1 MRWLAPSVILLTCM
15 SSTARADKDSRDRD
29 TGHAPAAPAAQN
41 GQAGRGEHADHPEPA
56 DHREGPHGDRGG
68 QGNHEGAGGAE
79 DDDDDEDSG
88 THADAGKARARRTPE
103 QMGFRREV
111 WGRSEKALE
120 AIVHK
125 GNKRITTEEREVIHS
140 HDRHVMRL
148 LRIRELAQEDKADA
162 VVKRVDAAL
171 ERIEKR
177 TQTKLEKL
185 NDGVTRGGR

>member
-1 MRWLAPSVILLTCM
+1 MRWLAPSMILLTCM
-15 SSTARADKDSRDRD
+15 SSTALADKDKEDRD
-29 TGHAPAAPAAQN
+29 PRRPSPTTSAQPER
-41 GQAGRGEHADHPEPA
+41 AGEHPNHPEPA
-56 DHREGPHGDRGG
+56 DHRDGPHGDRSG
-68 QGNHEGAGGAE
+68 QANHDGAAVTD

-88 THADAGKARARRTPE
+88 TRADAGKARPRRTPE
-103 QMGFRREV
+103 QIGFRRQV

-125 GNKRITTEEREVIHS
+125 GNHRITTEEHEVIRR

-171 ERIEKR
+171 ERVEKS
-177 TQTKLEKL
+177 TETKLGKL
-185 NDGVTRGGR
+185 NDSATRGGR